1 MEHEGPL
8 PSGKRSPTG
17 PAPPDPKWEPG
28 LAGNP
33 QPRKLLGGEAE
44 EKRPPQVPPRSR
56 SCFFLH
62 VIPHV
67 KPWGPM
73 FPLLIMPVDISH
85 IHTQAS

>member
-33 QPRKLLGGEAE
+33 QPRKLLGGGSRGE
-44 EKRPPQVPPRSR
+44 ETSPGPTPFTFLLLPARDSSCETLGSYVP
-56 SCFFLH
+56 FAH
-62 VIPHV
+62 Y
-67 KPWGPM
+67 
-73 FPLLIMPVDISH
+73 
-85 IHTQAS
+85 AS